1 MIKIDIKPMSVNEAW
16 QGKRF
21 KTKKYNQ
28 YQKDCLMLLPLFKM
42 PLPPYKVTLIYGFSN
57 KLSDIDNPTKQIVDI
72 LQKKYKFNDK
82 DIYEMVLKKEIVS
95 KGDEFIIIDIQH
107 FKK

>member
-1 MIKIDIKPMSVNEAW
+1 MSVNEAW

-28 YQKDCLMLLPLFKM
+28 YQKNCLMLLPSFKM
-42 PLPPYKVTLIYGFSN
+42 PLPPYKVTLVYGFSN

-82 DIYEMVLKKEIVS
+82 DIYEMVLKKEIVA
-95 KGDEFIIIDIQH
+95 KGSEFIIIDIQPLT
-107 FKK
+107 K

>member
-1 MIKIDIKPMSVNEAW
+1 MIKLNIKPMSVNEAW

-28 YQKDCLMLLPLFKM
+28 YQKDCLMLLPSFKI
-42 PLPPYKVTLIYGFSN
+42 PSPPYKVTLIYGFSN
-57 KLSDIDNPTKQIVDI
+57 KLSDIDNPTKQILDI
-72 LQKKYKFNDK
+72 LQKKYNFNDK
-82 DIYEMVLKKEIVS
+82 DIYEMILKKEIVA
-95 KGDEFIIIDIQH
+95 KGSEFIHIDIQH